1 MVRTVPD
8 KAFWVVQ
15 IADPS
20 SLDCLVPKW
29 VTLCHWERQSSV
41 ARNDAALA
49 SARATFGACIRK
61 GPGFRWRLCYRT
73 RTPFSGALDY
83 REIES
88 YAP

>member
-1 MVRTVPD
+1 MSRPVPD
-8 KAFWVVQ
+8 RAFWVIQ

-29 VTLCHWERQSSV
+29 ITLCQWERRKSATKNDDTLAE
-41 ARNDAALA
+41 AR
-49 SARATFGACIRK
+49 RTFGACIRK
-61 GPGFRWRLCYRT
+61 GPGFRWRLCYRW
-73 RTPFSGALDY
+73 RTPFSGDLDY